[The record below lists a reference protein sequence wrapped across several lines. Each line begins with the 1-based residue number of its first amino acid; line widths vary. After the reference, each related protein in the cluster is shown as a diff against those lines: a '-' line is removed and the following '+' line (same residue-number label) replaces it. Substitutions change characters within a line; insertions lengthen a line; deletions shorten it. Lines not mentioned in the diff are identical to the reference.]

1 MFSIRNK
8 TLTNLD
14 ISFNNYSI
22 DAIQNLLDGLISNK
36 SLKVLEI
43 VGFPIAQ
50 INIHKFCDV
59 MRENSTLE
67 KISWDMEINDHDL
80 DLFEKLEK
88 MALINFSLRKIN
100 TTKTEISLE
109 NHLSSLIFLYL
120 ESNQWIHENIK
131 NINNTGIPPCPVLF
145 IIFKI
150 EIFEFLV
157 VFY

>member
-1 MFSIRNK
+1 MI
-8 TLTNLD
+8 
-14 ISFNNYSI
+14 
-22 DAIQNLLDGLISNK
+22 
-36 SLKVLEI
+36 
-43 VGFPIAQ
+43 GFPIAQ

-88 MALINFSLRKIN
+88 MTLMNFSLRKIN
-100 TTKTEISLE
+100 TAKTEISLE

-131 NINNTGIPPCPVLF
+131 NINNSGIPPCPVLF
-145 IIFKI
+145 YFFLNYIKFLILPKKI
-150 EIFEFLV
+150 LNL
-157 VFY
+157 FY